1 MSTLAKGEGGKT
13 AEEIADMET
22 FMKSKNAVK
31 KPPSSSSSSNSGEA
45 GSNDDNKKILLS
57 PPNQSRND
65 SILKENFSRTDDNS
79 GLQVSNSSSDSDQGL
94 PPAIPVT
101 KPQGFALKLAIG
113 GLGLSNLAKTEGGKT
128 AEEMGDLEVLKANK
142 QNNQSSKS
150 SSSAGPGSESDS
162 DEGLPPPLP

>member
-1 MSTLAKGEGGKT
+1 MAKDGQLSSHSSDDSDSDQGLPPPIPTKPPGVAGFQMPKLSIGGLGLSTLAKGEGGKT

-31 KPPSSSSSSNSGEA
+31 KPQSSSSSSNSGEA
-45 GSNDDNKKILLS
+45 GSNDGDKKIPLS

-79 GLQVSNSSSDSDQGL
+79 GLQVSNTSSDSDQGL

-101 KPQGFALKLAIG
+101 KP
-113 GLGLSNLAKTEGGKT
+113 
-128 AEEMGDLEVLKANK
+128 
-142 QNNQSSKS
+142 
-150 SSSAGPGSESDS
+150 
-162 DEGLPPPLP
+162 